1 MNDKEDFQVRS
12 LTKEEA
18 IKIAEKYNLEE
29 EVIFAMQQGMTP
41 EEALSEWDMF
51 PYEPASDSPFLN

>member
-18 IKIAEKYNLEE
+18 IKIAGKYNLEE
-29 EVIFAMQQGMTP
+29 EVIFAMQQGMTRKKH
-41 EEALSEWDMF
+41 
-51 PYEPASDSPFLN
+51 